1 MPEPAIPLYRPLLAD
16 AEVEASRRALLSGW
30 VAQGPEVAAFEREW
44 AAAVG
49 AAHAVAVSS
58 GTAALHLAL
67 VVAGVEPGDDVVTV
81 SHSFVATANAVRMC
95 GARPVFVDVDPA
107 TGNLD
112 PAALA
117 AACTPR
123 TRAVLPVHQ
132 VGMPADLAAIVAVA
146 RPRGIAVVEDA
157 ACAAGS
163 EIRWNGAWERIGRPH
178 GDLTCFS
185 FHPRKLVTTGEGG
198 MITTASAEHAARL
211 RLLRSQG
218 MSVPP
223 EVRHVTTRV
232 VVEEYP
238 VFGYTYRMSDIQ
250 AAVGRAQLA
259 RLPEIV
265 ARRRA
270 LAARYAELLADV
282 PHVTPPAEPPFA
294 RSNWQSYGVRLA
306 DDVDQATVLA
316 RMLAAGIAT
325 KPGIMCA
332 HREAA
337 FPRTSW
343 HCGVG
348 GAPCDASGAPCPHLV
363 ASERRRDHGLILPL
377 FHDLADAAQV
387 RVARALRAACEP

>member
-1 MPEPAIPLYRPLLAD
+1 MAEPPIPLYRPLLGD

-30 VAQGPEVAAFEREW
+30 VAQGPEVAAFEREF

-49 AAHAVAVSS
+49 APHAVAVSS

-112 PAALA
+112 PARLA
-117 AACTPR
+117 AAFTPR
-123 TRAVLPVHQ
+123 TRAILPVHQ
-132 VGMPADLAAIVAVA
+132 VGMPADLAALVALA

-163 EIRWNGAWERIGRPH
+163 EIRWDGAWERIGRPH

-198 MITTASAEHAARL
+198 MITTANAEHAARL

-218 MSVPP
+218 MSIPP

-238 VFGYTYRMSDIQ
+238 VFGWTYRMSDLQ

-265 ARRRA
+265 ARRRV
-270 LAARYAELLADV
+270 LAARYADLLADV
-282 PHVTPPAEPPFA
+282 PRVTAPAEPAWA

-306 DDVDQATVLA
+306 DDVDQHAVLA
-316 RMLAAGIAT
+316 GMLAAGIAT

-337 FPRTSW
+337 FPRASW
-343 HCGVG
+343 YCGAG
-348 GAPCDASGAPCPHLV
+348 GDACDASDAPCPHLGE
-363 ASERRRDHGLILPL
+363 SEGRRDHGIILPL
-377 FHDLADAAQV
+377 FHDLAEADQR
-387 RVARALRAACEP
+387 RVVGALRAACTA